1 MRWAGH
7 VARVGERLGA
17 IKGFGVEN
25 SGKRSLGVSV
35 LRRKSNIKI
44 DFKEMV

>member
-7 VARVGERLGA
+7 VTHVGERLGA
-17 IKGFGVEN
+17 IKGFVVEN
-25 SGKRSLGVSV
+25 SGNGTLGISV
-35 LRRKSNIKI
+35 LRSKNNIKM